1 VTLLHLHTLR
11 RTSLAALLVLGLL
24 WVAAGPAAAAEGSID
39 HVQNV
44 RGSVQVLYSL
54 PQSSNGTP
62 DLGSVSVTLDGSPL
76 QAKAVPASNGDSR
89 IRRTTVLAI
98 DVSKSMGAG
107 GKFAEAKQ
115 AANAFLS
122 SIPADVYVGVVT
134 FAGSVRVAQQP
145 SLDRSAS
152 RRVIGR
158 LRLSLGTHLYDGVS
172 RAVDVTGRTGQRS
185 VLVLSDGRD
194 TSRTPLAGV
203 TKKLSTTKTK
213 VDVVALAQ
221 GSKDRRLIQPLS
233 DAGGG
238 SVISAADPK
247 QLSKV
252 FSTEARIL
260 ADQLLV
266 TVTPPSSTTVREG
279 TLAVAVSADG
289 QTYTDSAF
297 VAIPRTKAATP
308 APRHPATV
316 LTPAPTGSTVSAN
329 VMLGGLTAIG
339 IGCVVLVLAIL
350 GGMGKNEL
358 SLEKRIAAYTGKG
371 TGQRVSTPAPQ
382 GVAAQAV
389 DIAAKALASNRGFEA
404 RLASRLD
411 VAGMSLKPAEWLL
424 LHAGIAVGTAIF
436 LMLLTGGVGL
446 LVVLGLVGGV
456 LLPWFYLGMKRSRRL
471 KAFNAQLPATLQ
483 LMAGSLQA
491 GLSLAQG
498 MDTIVREGADPI
510 AGEFRRALVE
520 TRLGVQVEDALDSI
534 AERMT
539 SDDFRWTVM
548 AVRIQREVG
557 GNLAELMLNVAA
569 TMREREYLRRQVK
582 SLSAEGRFSA
592 YILLVMPPGVLMY
605 EATTNRHYLSPLI
618 STPIGWLMLSVM
630 GVMMGLGAFMMSR
643 MIKLEV

>member
-1 VTLLHLHTLR
+1 VTLLPR
-11 RTSLAALLVLGLL
+11 RPRRAPLAALLVLGLL
-24 WVAAGPAAAAEGSID
+24 WLATGPAAAAEGSID
-39 HVQNV
+39 HVQSV
-44 RGSVQVLYSL
+44 RGSLQVLYSL
-54 PQSSNGTP
+54 PQTSHGTP
-62 DLGSVSVTLDGSPL
+62 DLGSVAVTLDGHPL
-76 QAKAVPASNGDSR
+76 AAKAVPASNGDSR

-115 AANAFLS
+115 AASAFLA

-134 FAGSVRVAQQP
+134 FAGSVKVAQQP
-145 SLDRSAS
+145 SLDRGAS
-152 RRVIGR
+152 RRVIGG
-158 LRLSLGTHLYDGVS
+158 LRLSLGTHLYGGVS

-203 TKKLSTTKTK
+203 TKKLSATKTK
-213 VDVVALAQ
+213 LDVVALAQ
-221 GSKDRRLIQPLS
+221 GAKDRALIRPLS
-233 DAGGG
+233 EAGGG

-266 TVTPPSSTTVREG
+266 TVTAPSDTTVREG

-297 VAIPRTKAATP
+297 VAIPRVAAP
-308 APRHPATV
+308 APRHARTV
-316 LTPAPTGSTVSAN
+316 LTPAPPAPTVSAN
-329 VMLGGLTAIG
+329 VMVGGLTAIG
-339 IGCVVLVLAIL
+339 IGCVVLVLAVL

-389 DIAAKALASNRGFEA
+389 DIAAKALAGNRGFEA

-424 LHAGIAVGTAIF
+424 LHAGIAVGTATF
-436 LMLLTGGVGL
+436 LLLLTGGVGL
-446 LVVLGLVGGV
+446 MVVVGLVAGV
-456 LLPWFYLGMKRSRRL
+456 FLPWFYLGLKRSRRL

-557 GNLAELMLNVAA
+557 GNLSELMLNVAA

-582 SLSAEGRFSA
+582 SLSAEGRFSS

-618 STPIGWLMLSVM
+618 STPIGWLLLGVM
-630 GVMMGLGAFMMSR
+630 CLMMGLGAFMMSR